1 MVRAKQRTR
10 TAVVNELQE
19 LPFRPPTDE
28 RKPQKSPE
36 QISRFELL
44 PFDPD
49 HLTLP
54 NSIMFSDPAFRHVI
68 L

>member
-1 MVRAKQRTR
+1 M
-10 TAVVNELQE
+10 VNELQK
-19 LPFRPPTDE
+19 RPNHHFGECGTTRTPTDE